1 VHRQRRDGRRARQ
14 PPGRRGRRPQPDRPA
29 GRQRDGRAG
38 GGLPLIAVL
47 LLLLSAGLL
56 VAGAELFVENAAAAA
71 RKLGVTVLAVAVL
84 LAGAEPEELLT
95 AVLAAAQDRPGL
107 AAGDAIGANVTM
119 LTAALGLAAV
129 VRPLPVGH
137 RTRLYAGG
145 SAVAGLLALVA
156 LQGGIGRLEGA
167 LLLGAYAA
175 LVAAVWVKEKQPPA
189 IGALAELDDDAEQDR
204 APATALALLL
214 AGLVLM
220 TVGGA
225 AAVEGATRL
234 VASTGTSD
242 SAIGLTALALATTAE
257 LFAIV
262 LAAARHGV
270 EEVAVAAVVGSAA
283 YNATATLGA
292 AALVTDLPADGVL
305 AAAGLAAVLPLAV
318 LLAAARGTLGRA
330 AGAGLLAT
338 YGAFLVLV
346 LR

>member
-1 VHRQRRDGRRARQ
+1 M
-14 PPGRRGRRPQPDRPA
+14 
-29 GRQRDGRAG
+29 
-38 GGLPLIAVL
+38 
-47 LLLLSAGLL
+47 
-56 VAGAELFVENAAAAA
+56 
-71 RKLGVTVLAVAVL
+71 TVLAVGVL

-119 LTAALGLAAV
+119 LTAALGLAAL

-145 SAVAGLLALVA
+145 SAVAGLLALAA
-156 LQGGIGRLEGA
+156 LQDGVGRREGA
-167 LLLGAYAA
+167 LLLAAYAA
-175 LVAAVWVKEKQPPA
+175 LVAAVWVKEKSPPA
-189 IGALAELDDDAEQDR
+189 IGELAEVDEDADR
-204 APATALALLL
+204 PPATALALLL
-214 AGLVLM
+214 TGLVLM
-220 TVGGA
+220 TAGGA

-292 AALVTDLPADGVL
+292 AALVSDLPGLTGPAVL
-305 AAAGLAAVLPLAV
+305 AAALPLV
-318 LLAAARGTLGRA
+318 VVLAAARGTLGRV
-330 AGAGLLAT
+330 AGAGLLAS
-338 YGAFLVLV
+338 YAVFLVLV

>member
-1 VHRQRRDGRRARQ
+1 M
-14 PPGRRGRRPQPDRPA
+14 
-29 GRQRDGRAG
+29 
-38 GGLPLIAVL
+38 L
-47 LLLLSAGLL
+47 LLLAAGLL

-71 RKLGVTVLAVAVL
+71 RRLGVTVLAVGVL

-107 AAGDAIGANVTM
+107 AAGDALGANVTM
-119 LTAALGLAAV
+119 LTGALGLAAL
-129 VRPLPVGH
+129 VRPLPVGR

-145 SAVAGLLALVA
+145 STVAGLLALAA
-156 LQGGIGRLEGA
+156 LQGGISRLEGV
-167 LLLGAYAA
+167 LLLLAYVA
-175 LVAAVWVKEKQPPA
+175 LVAAVWVKEKRPPS
-189 IGALAELDDDAEQDR
+189 IGEMAEVEEAVAEDR
-204 APATALALLL
+204 APVTALAVLL

-220 TVGGA
+220 TAGGV

-242 SAIGLTALALATTAE
+242 SAVGLTALALATTAE

-292 AALVTDLPADGVL
+292 AALVTDLPSLTGPAVL
-305 AAAGLAAVLPLAV
+305 AAALPLVVV
-318 LLAAARGTLGRA
+318 LASARGTLGRA
-330 AGAGLLAT
+330 AGAGLLAS
-338 YGAFLVLV
+338 YAVFLVVV